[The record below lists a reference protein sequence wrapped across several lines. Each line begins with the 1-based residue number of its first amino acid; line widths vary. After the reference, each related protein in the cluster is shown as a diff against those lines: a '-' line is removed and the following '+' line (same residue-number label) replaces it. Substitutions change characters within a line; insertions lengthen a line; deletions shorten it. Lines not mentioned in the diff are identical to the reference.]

1 MELDSTSKLLIESY
15 ITAESDTTQYGNHWS
30 LAMRLYYTQVDI
42 TYKDIQLV
50 HALKFG
56 KLLPVNPPSSP
67 FTCLHDWMVHMFVV
81 QYLSYE
87 LYLQW
92 GIFSK

>member
-1 MELDSTSKLLIESY
+1 MELVSTSKLPIENY
-15 ITAESDTTQYGNHWS
+15 ITADNDTTEYGNHWS

-42 TYKDIQLV
+42 TYKDIQLL

-56 KLLPVNPPSSP
+56 KLLPVNPASSP
-67 FTCLHDWMVHMFVV
+67 FMCLHDWMVHMFVV

-87 LYLQW
+87 LYLTW
-92 GIFSK
+92 GTFSK